1 MTKQPD
7 PTRALIVAQKALAG
21 LMAEA
26 GFAVP
31 SKSRDEQW
39 DAPNDEAASILGT
52 MLALDLVVLPTA
64 ESRADPDPT
73 GQNSYGSAALHVTAT
88 PAPDLTLCFEP
99 GCTLPGHVSRV
110 HEAPDGVLVTEE
122 RLARALEREIHIDEA
137 HGFPPGFGP
146 QPLAQ
151 AILSALREAQ
161 D

>member
-110 HEAPDGVLVTEE
+110 HEASPTLRSAAEWLVNIWSGNTAIEPGSALAEDIE
-122 RLARALEREIHIDEA
+122 RLAA
-137 HGFPPGFGP
+137 
-146 QPLAQ
+146 
-151 AILSALREAQ
+151 ALREAQ